1 MKPPWKYFAQ
11 LVSRQRPSEI
21 ADKAS
26 ACDNARKLV
35 EIELR
40 PAATMLLA
48 SQEATPATEQ
58 ANEGTPEDVVTAP
71 AAVDSEIDAKTPDLP
86 LDLAEAA
93 ENEGTEEP
101 VLSDV
106 DPLEQRPPGEAGVQL
121 PKLRQ
126 AKLASA
132 KKVSI
137 GATDAILAIRRDAPV
152 PATSSPANPLFDNAA
167 GLDEEIKHLKG
178 ELAHKLRLQNAQL
191 KKMLERFERS

>member
-26 ACDNARKLV
+26 ASDNARKLV

-40 PAATMLLA
+40 PA
-48 SQEATPATEQ
+48 ATEQ

-86 LDLAEAA
+86 PDLTEAA
-93 ENEGTEEP
+93 ENEVTEEP